1 MATLTPEQRASLVGL
16 ARGGFG
22 GGTSTRQK
30 PEITQENPSAS
41 GGTLQDVVK
50 SVGSGLARGV
60 AGLPDVIGMST
71 RPTTYAIE
79 KIGEAITGETP
90 RVAGRTPGELAN
102 QFLPFGGGDKFT
114 NAATAVA
121 PNVMGYEPET
131 RAGKFAQTASEF
143 VPGAAAGGAA
153 MGASI
158 PASVARF
165 GLIPGVASEAA
176 GQATE
181 GTHWEAPARLGAAI
195 AAGSPR
201 AIGTKPRKVAEGI
214 DDSVRFLEGQGV
226 RLSAG
231 QRADDI
237 ALKGREQATQAGKAL
252 QDQALDDFTKAV
264 LTRIRGQGSR
274 WDRGNLTA
282 AGQRI
287 GGMFDDVASRTTIQ
301 ADTKLATGVRAAI
314 DDVDSAPK
322 SLRDIADQIEDMA
335 TRPGGG
341 VIDGATYQRWAS
353 IAGKASKSGNP
364 NTREAAIGIRGALD
378 DALQR
383 YASGEDVATL
393 GTARELYR
401 DLLIVERAAT
411 SAGATGGKIPPAAL
425 RTAAKSVLGNR
436 AYIGARSEM
445 SELGRHGA
453 NIMPGPYGPEAG
465 SRNQGILDTMI
476 GGGIGASLG
485 GAVGMPGV
493 GGAIGAAAGPR
504 IANRAIASSPGQA
517 LLKGQPYIDPRLLLD
532 AEVSRR

>member
-1 MATLTPEQRASLVGL
+1 MNEQLRALVDRANQRGADPALRQMVDEASSKGNGFMDVAKSFGSGVVRGAAGL
-16 ARGGFG
+16 A
-22 GGTSTRQK
+22 
-30 PEITQENPSAS
+30 
-41 GGTLQDVVK
+41 D
-50 SVGSGLARGV
+50 
-60 AGLPDVIGMST
+60 LPGMAT
-71 RPTTYAIE
+71 RPTTYLIE
-79 KIGEAITGETP
+79 KAAEAVTGNP
-90 RVAGRTPGELAN
+90 VDLQPAMDRFMPVI
-102 QFLPFGGGDKFT
+102 GGGTKYT
-114 NAATAVA
+114 KAATSAA
-121 PNVMGYEPET
+121 PGAMQYDPET
-131 RAGKFAQTASEF
+131 RAGRYAQTTGEF
-143 VPGAAAGGAA
+143 VPGAVAGAVT
-153 MGASI
+153 MGASV

-165 GLIPGVASEAA
+165 GIVPGVASEAA

-181 GTHWEAPARLGAAI
+181 GTPWEAPARIAAAV

-201 AIGTKPRKVAEGI
+201 AIGTKPRKVAESV

-231 QRADDI
+231 QRADDMAI
-237 ALKGREQATQAGKAL
+237 KGREQATQAGKAL
-252 QDQALDDFTKAV
+252 QDQALDDFTKSV

-287 GGMFDDVASRTTIQ
+287 GGMFDDVAARTTIQ
-301 ADTKLATGVRAAI
+301 ADTQLATGVRAAI

-322 SLRDIADQIEDMA
+322 SLRDIADAIEDMA

-393 GTARELYR
+393 GTARQLYR

-425 RTAAKSVLGNR
+425 RSAAKSVLGNR

-453 NIMPGPYGPEAG
+453 NIMPGPYGPEAVER
-465 SRNQGILDTMI
+465 SRGIVDSMVGAGI
-476 GGGIGASLG
+476 GGSLG
-485 GAVGMPGV
+485 SAVGMPGI
-493 GGAIGAAAGPR
+493 GAALGAAAGPQ
-504 IANRAIASSPGQA
+504 AVNRAIASTPGQA
-517 LLKGQPYIDPRLLLD
+517 LLKGQPYVDPRLLIA
-532 AEVSRR
+532 AEQSRR

>member
-1 MATLTPEQRASLVGL
+1 MSEELRALVARAN
-16 ARGGFG
+16 ARGGD
-22 GGTSTRQK
+22 
-30 PEITQENPSAS
+30 PSLRAIVDTANQRAQSS
-41 GGTLQDVVK
+41 GGTLSDVVK
-50 SVGSGLARGV
+50 AAGSGLARGIT
-60 AGLPDVIGMST
+60 GLPDLAGMTS

-90 RVAGRTPGELAN
+90 RVGGMTPGEIAN
-102 QFLPFGGGDKFT
+102 RYLPFGGGTRYTD
-114 NAATAVA
+114 AATALA
-121 PNVMGYEPET
+121 PDVMGYEPET
-131 RAGKFAQTASEF
+131 RAGKFAQTVGEF

-153 MGASI
+153 MGASV
-158 PASVARF
+158 PASIARF
-165 GLIPGVASEAA
+165 GLIPGMASEAA

-181 GTHWEAPARLGAAI
+181 GTAWEAPARLGAAVV
-195 AAGSPR
+195 AGSPR
-201 AIGTKPRKVAEGI
+201 SIGTRPRKVAEGI

-252 QDQALDDFTKAV
+252 QDQALDDFTKTV
-264 LTRIRGQGSR
+264 LGRIRGQGNR
-274 WDRGNLTA
+274 WDRGNLDAT
-282 AGQRI
+282 GKRI
-287 GGMFDDVASRTTIQ
+287 GQMFDDVAGRTTIQ
-301 ADTKLATGVRAAI
+301 ADTQLAAGVRGAI

-322 SLRDIADQIEDMA
+322 SLRDIADAIEDMA

-341 VIDGATYQRWAS
+341 TIDGATYQRWAS

-383 YASGEDVATL
+383 YASGDDVAKL

-425 RTAAKSVLGNR
+425 RGAAKSVLGNR
-436 AYIGARSEM
+436 AYVGGRSDM
-445 SELGRHGA
+445 SELARHGA
-453 NIMPGPYGPEAG
+453 NIMPGPYGPEAAT
-465 SRNQGILDTMI
+465 RNQGILDTMI
-476 GGGIGASLG
+476 GGGVGASLG
-485 GAVGMPGV
+485 GMVGMPGV
-493 GGAIGAAAGPR
+493 GGALGAAAGPR